1 MEDQM
6 SAAAPRIAQH
16 TPDLRRLGAALA
28 ALALAIA
35 LLFAAALSQQGATR
49 SSTVPVA
56 GAAPIVRGN
65 GFDQAHAIGSATQAP
80 HVVIG
85 GTYRGVLRRSPMPS
99 PAAGRQGTGGSN
111 GTRFAR

>member
-1 MEDQM
+1 M

-28 ALALAIA
+28 ALALAVA
-35 LLFAAALSQQGATR
+35 LLAAVAVTQQAPAGV
-49 SSTVPVA
+49 STGPAA

-65 GFDQAHAIGSATQAP
+65 GFDKAHAIGSAAQAP

-85 GTYRGVLRRSPMPS
+85 GTYRGVLRRSPMPTS
-99 PAAGRQGTGGSN
+99 AAGGHGSGGSN
-111 GTRFAR
+111 GTRFAQ